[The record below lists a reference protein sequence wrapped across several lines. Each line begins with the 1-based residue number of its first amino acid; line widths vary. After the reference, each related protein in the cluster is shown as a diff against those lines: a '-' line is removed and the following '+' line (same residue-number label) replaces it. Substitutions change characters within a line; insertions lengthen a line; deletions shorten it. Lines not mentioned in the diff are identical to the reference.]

1 MNTVPSLGA
10 ASPAFTPVPLA
21 PETPPLTCARQLML
35 ERVQEMVKFEEG
47 TRKGEDLEA
56 LHDMR
61 VWSRR
66 LREAFEIFA
75 FCFPDKMYKK
85 LYERVRQVT
94 KTLGKA
100 READVAVEF
109 FTKFYA
115 ASADTVERFALEDL
129 LSRLVETQ
137 THERSRMQS
146 KLDRKVQPSALPE
159 EFTLAFE
166 RLAAQPA
173 SRRRGPRTALRL
185 ARTLLLQR
193 LRTVFALR
201 QAITG
206 EDDVAGLH
214 NLRIAVKKLR
224 YALETLSFAAG
235 AEVDANLK
243 FFKKLQTA
251 LGEIHDRDV
260 FIAEVKARYDALQ
273 KRAFSATL
281 SQGYEAVFQHLLQ
294 ARRVF
299 YEEYMKLFAEAKL
312 SEWQKRVAPPLPR
325 SATSA
330 RKAAATSAA

>member
-1 MNTVPSLGA
+1 MNTPPSLNA
-10 ASPAFTPVPLA
+10 ANPAFTPVPLT
-21 PETPPLTCARQLML
+21 PETPPLTCARQLIL
-35 ERVQEMVKFEEG
+35 ERVQEMAKFEAG

-75 FCFPDKMYKK
+75 FCFPEKIYNK
-85 LYERVRQVT
+85 LYDRVRQVT

-100 READVAVEF
+100 READVAVQF
-109 FTKFYA
+109 FTQLYSTA
-115 ASADTVERFALEDL
+115 QDQVERFALEDA

-137 THERSRMQS
+137 THERARMQS
-146 KLDRKVQPSALPE
+146 KLDRKVRPSTLPE
-159 EFTLAFE
+159 ELTLAFE

-173 SRRRGPRTALRL
+173 SRQRGPRTALRL

-193 LRTVFALR
+193 LRAVFAMR
-201 QAITG
+201 QALTG

-224 YALETLSFAAG
+224 YALETLDFAAG
-235 AEVDANLK
+235 SEVEANLK

-260 FIAEVKARYDALQ
+260 FIAEVKARYDVLQ

-281 SQGYEAVFQHLLQ
+281 LEGYEKIFQHLLQ
-294 ARRVF
+294 ARRGF
-299 YEEYMKLFAEAKL
+299 YEEYVKLFAEAKI
-312 SEWQKRVAPPLPR
+312 SEWQKRVVPPLR
-325 SATSA
+325 VLKTN
-330 RKAAATSAA
+330 KAATTSGA